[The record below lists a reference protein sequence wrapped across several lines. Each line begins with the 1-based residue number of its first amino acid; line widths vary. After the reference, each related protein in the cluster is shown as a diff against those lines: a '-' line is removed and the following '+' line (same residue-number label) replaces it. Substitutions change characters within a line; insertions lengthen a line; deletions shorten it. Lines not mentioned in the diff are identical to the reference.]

1 MVLASL
7 LNEGVKSMKV
17 ILKLVRKSTTQTTCL
32 EEVEHKGIAFVEYHN
47 DWIVLVPLDSEINRI
62 SYRKEL
68 VFAVIEEKED
78 CDED

>member
-1 MVLASL
+1 
-7 LNEGVKSMKV
+7 MKV
-17 ILKLVRKSTTQTTCL
+17 TLKLVKRFTSQTTYL
-32 EEVEHKGIAFVEYHN
+32 QEVEHKEVEHKGIAFVEYHK
-47 DWIVLVPLDSEINRI
+47 DWIILVPLDSEVNRI